1 VIPSFE
7 EFYGRLNEHPPV
19 FVSKWYWPEPIDAI
33 VGFVATW
40 GQDGGPNFQ
49 RSSDEALDRA
59 CRAWEVARDEGEL
72 YAAARDIQLRSAEC
86 LPLIPLLAPAA
97 VWAHHRRVRNWRP
110 NRHDLYPLYGDV
122 WLADGQ
128 AP

>member
-1 VIPSFE
+1 MIPAFD
-7 EFYGRLNEHPPV
+7 EFYGRLNQHPPA
-19 FVSKWYWPEPIDAI
+19 FISKWFWPEPIDAI

-59 CRAWEVARDEGEL
+59 CRAWEVARDDEEL
-72 YAAARDIQLRSAEC
+72 HAAARDIQLRAAEC
-86 LPLIPLLAPAA
+86 LPLIPLFSPAA

-122 WLADGQ
+122 WLADGH
-128 AP
+128 